1 MIEEGERRAKLNV
14 GSAVEKQTDLNHQVI
29 AVIHINCVPYY
40 PEHSVLLKFRNFLK
54 NYLMEAL

>member
-1 MIEEGERRAKLNV
+1 MIEEGERRTKLNV

-54 NYLMEAL
+54 IT